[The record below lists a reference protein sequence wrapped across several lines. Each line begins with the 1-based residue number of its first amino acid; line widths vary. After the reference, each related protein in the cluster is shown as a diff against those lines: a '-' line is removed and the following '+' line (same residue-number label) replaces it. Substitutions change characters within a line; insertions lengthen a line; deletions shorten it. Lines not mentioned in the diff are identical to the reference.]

1 LILSDRSLPS
11 DNELIPKLLDND
23 ETAYRQVVNA
33 YHGMMVYIARSIVGD
48 AIADE
53 VAQEAWVAVIKA
65 LPRFERRS
73 SLKTWIMRIVSN
85 TAKSRLRHESRT
97 VNIEDI
103 ADDRGDFI
111 NPNHFNER
119 GHWASPLSVWHADTP
134 DSLLSSNELKRV
146 IDNTLKELPPLQR
159 TVVALRDI
167 QGMDMESICKILDVS
182 ESNGRVLLHRAR
194 SSIREAIDEHQR
206 TQD

>member
-1 LILSDRSLPS
+1 MSNRSLPS
-11 DNELIPKLLDND
+11 DEEIIPRLLNND
-23 ETAYRQVVNA
+23 ESAFKQVVGA
-33 YHGMMVYIARSIVGD
+33 YHGMMIYIARSIVGD
-48 AIADE
+48 SIADE

-65 LPRFERRS
+65 LPKFERRS

-97 VNIEDI
+97 VNIEDSVN
-103 ADDRGDFI
+103 DSGDMI
-111 NPNHFNER
+111 SPNHFNAR
-119 GHWASPLSVWHADTP
+119 GHWTSPPSVWHADTP
-134 DSLLSSNELKRV
+134 DSLLSSRELREC
-146 IDNTLKELPPLQR
+146 IDSALKELPPLQR
-159 TVVALRDI
+159 SVISLRDI
-167 QGMDMESICKILDVS
+167 QGLDMETICKILDVS